1 MVHRMAAGYSIRC
14 VRWSLRWERNTYHTW
29 VTFLQHSMRKAAFGT
44 AFNPSG
50 AGRRDRLRFSTCLL
64 KCSEIAVVYLGLND
78 KNQAMAWLEKAYAE
92 GFNPGVLIRPCF
104 DAIRSDPG
112 SKTCSAAWD

>member
-1 MVHRMAAGYSIRC
+1 VIAYD
-14 VRWSLRWERNTYHTW
+14 SLR
-29 VTFLQHSMRKAAFGT
+29 AFSN
-44 AFNPSG
+44 AP
-50 AGRRDRLRFSTCLL
+50 
-64 KCSEIAVVYLGLND
+64 EIAVVYLGLND

-104 DAIRSDPG
+104 DPIRSDPG